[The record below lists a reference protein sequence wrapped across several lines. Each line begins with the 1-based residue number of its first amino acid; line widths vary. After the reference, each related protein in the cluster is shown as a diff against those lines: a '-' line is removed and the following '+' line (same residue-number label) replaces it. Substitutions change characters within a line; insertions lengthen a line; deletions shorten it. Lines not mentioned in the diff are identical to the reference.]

1 IDQGRSRFDATMVA
15 RRKISTLRSRDRKG
29 RQTRAVAI
37 VDLANGRW
45 RFVFVHRS
53 AKRREQPGL
62 VAGGKDNCVYERDES
77 GGSGKAGKEKEE
89 GRRIKESG
97 ECNLPNRFA
106 GGVKKSG
113 NEISIEQER
122 FQQDCEKNKR

>member
-1 IDQGRSRFDATMVA
+1 MNQRRSRFNATMVA

-45 RFVFVHRS
+45 RFFLVHRS

-62 VAGGKDNCVYERDES
+62 VAGRKDNCGYERDKS
-77 GGSGKAGKEKEE
+77 GRSGQAGQEKEK
-89 GRRIKESG
+89 GRRMKESRRRG
-97 ECNLPNRFA
+97 LSHRFRRALKTA
-106 GGVKKSG
+106 GS
-113 NEISIEQER
+113 ER
-122 FQQDCEKNKR
+122 RAN

>member
-1 IDQGRSRFDATMVA
+1 MPASDQRRSRLDASLVV
-15 RRKISTLRSRDRKG
+15 RRKISALRSRDRKG
-29 RQTRAVAI
+29 RQTRAVAV

-53 AKRREQPGL
+53 AKRREQPGM
-62 VAGGKDNCVYERDES
+62 VAGRKDNCVYERDES

-89 GRRIKESG
+89 GRRIKESDRRD
-97 ECNLPNRFA
+97 LSNRFA

-113 NEISIEQER
+113 
-122 FQQDCEKNKR
+122 